1 MLSNR
6 ARVLQAGFL
15 DGVGTGAVTTLM
27 GVFVTQKWGLDT
39 LGLVMASGLVGRGF
53 TVLWGWYAQRT
64 NTHTNRDHY
73 VLTVSVMVLASLL
86 VCAILENATTLQLCV
101 GWAFFVGSNSV
112 STIQLTLRIMRD
124 GSKLWGSSILGSG
137 ISALLVGVSYSSMG
151 YKWSQS
157 LAMVMCLVQ
166 ALQLLLTR
174 GISGSHQVTASDES
188 VTKSRAWWFYGFAL
202 SFSMYGPVLMQA
214 GLISRWHDPGWSG
227 PAVLI
232 YAVVPLCLKLQNRR
246 TDARYTSGMVLIH
259 ALSTVLIP
267 LNPIAAAVTRLPA
280 AYSLFSLQ
288 NQTQLR
294 AADVSGAGGVS
305 SFMLGIM
312 IGGLSGAW
320 WFGYITENLGI
331 VTACV
336 VMAVTGVSYAL
347 LVRSERV

>member
-1 MLSNR
+1 MSNR
-6 ARVLQAGFL
+6 ERVLQAGFL

-27 GVFVTQKWGLDT
+27 SVFVTQRWGLDT

-53 TVLWGWYAQRT
+53 TVLWGWYAQKT
-64 NTHTNRDHY
+64 ETHTNRDHY
-73 VLTVSVMVLASLL
+73 VLTVSVMVLASVI

-101 GWAFFVGSNSV
+101 GWAFFVGLNSV

-137 ISALLVGVSYSSMG
+137 FSALLVGVSYTSMG
-151 YKWSQS
+151 YKWSQA
-157 LAMVMCLVQ
+157 LAITMCLVQ

-174 GISGSHQVTASDES
+174 GINGDRKETTPNASS
-188 VTKSRAWWFYGFAL
+188 TKTRAWWFYGFAL

-246 TDARYTSGMVLIH
+246 TDARYTSSMVFLH
-259 ALSTVLIP
+259 AFSTVLIP
-267 LNPIAAAVTRLPA
+267 LNPLIAVATRLTA

-312 IGGLSGAW
+312 IGGVSGAW
-320 WFGYITENLGI
+320 WFGYVTEKLGI
-331 VTACV
+331 VTACII
-336 VMAVTGVSYAL
+336 MTVTGVSYAL